1 MVRSKIKTL
10 GIVAVLMVLS
20 VLALYFAQALLMP
33 KYMSNVKEGALIAEY
48 YKAPKNNDVIFI
60 GDCEVYEN
68 ISPVTLWQ
76 EYGITSYI
84 RGSAQQLIWQSYYL
98 LEETLRYETPK
109 VVVFNVLSM
118 KYNEPQNEAYNR
130 MTLDGMKWSDSKAAS
145 IRASMTEKESFI
157 SYVFPLL
164 RFHSR
169 WSALTKEDFRYM
181 FSKDMVSYNGYLLQT
196 KRKGVTTQPRKTPL
210 ADYSFGENAWD
221 YLDKIT
227 QLCKE
232 KNIRLVLMKAPTIYP
247 VWYDEW
253 EEQIKDYAA
262 QKDLPYYNFLESI
275 QESGIDLTTD
285 TYDAGLHLNVWGA
298 EKLSRYF
305 GQILRTECDLP
316 DHRQDSAVL
325 SYWKND
331 MKQRKEQQID
341 EKILDNGAVYC
352 SDRNFTCRLR
362 HSIRQQCKKSAER
375 LHFYHR

>member
-48 YKAPKNNDVIFI
+48 NKAPKNNDVIFI

-325 SYWKND
+325 SYWQE
-331 MKQRKEQQID
+331 MEERYEA
-341 EKILDNGAVYC
+341 EKGTAD
-352 SDRNFTCRLR
+352 
-362 HSIRQQCKKSAER
+362 
-375 LHFYHR
+375 